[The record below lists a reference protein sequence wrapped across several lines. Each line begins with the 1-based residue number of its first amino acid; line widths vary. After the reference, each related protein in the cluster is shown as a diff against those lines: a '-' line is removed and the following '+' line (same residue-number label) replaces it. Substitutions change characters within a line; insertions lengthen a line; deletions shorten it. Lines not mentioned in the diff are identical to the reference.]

1 MKLIQRANKQLRIA
15 DDRLEEYKKQGY
27 KEVKTT
33 PPAPKF
39 TCPVCGNEY
48 ATESG
53 LSKHLKEKHPEY
65 NPDNAAGGA

>member
-1 MKLIQRANKQLRIA
+1 MA
-15 DDRLEEYKKQGY
+15 
-27 KEVKTT
+27 KTVGLVFKT
-33 PPAPKF
+33 PASKF